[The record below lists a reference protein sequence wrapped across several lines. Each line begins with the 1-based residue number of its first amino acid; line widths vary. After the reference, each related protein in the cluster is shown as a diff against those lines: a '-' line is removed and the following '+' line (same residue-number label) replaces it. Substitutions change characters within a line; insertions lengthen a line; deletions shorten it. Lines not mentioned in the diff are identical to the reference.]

1 MSIPAR
7 TEWAESYIRRS
18 PTFPP
23 LDRNWQ
29 ADVAI
34 AGGGITGLSLA
45 RRLAAE
51 GASVVVLERGRI
63 GSGTSGAT
71 TAHIT
76 AALDI
81 DYATLVSRFGEE
93 AARLVVESVNQAIE
107 RIETTA
113 GSLGSD
119 CAFERVPGY
128 RYLADGGDPAALERE
143 AEIGRRLGVDVRL
156 ISEAKLPSAW
166 RAALLFERQAQFHPL
181 AYLDGLAMDIVAAGG
196 VIFEHTAV
204 TEASDDGFQIAGG
217 HRVAARH
224 VVHASHT
231 PVGLVASIQTRLAA
245 MTSYVLA
252 AQLES
257 EIPRALYWDCEEP
270 YHYVRTLGDGTRILA
285 GGEDHATGR
294 EPNTRGRHHE
304 LERWVRQHFPVRA
317 IEQRWSHELFEP
329 ADGLPYIGALP
340 GGGSQLVAAGFSG
353 TGMTFG
359 TMGADLLCDLIV
371 RGGSPWKDVYS
382 PGRLKPLAAGRQVAV
397 ENARIGWRFVAD
409 RLRSSDKAVSDLP
422 NDTGR
427 VARIDGKQVA
437 VYRDLRGD
445 LHFLSPRCTHLGCIV
460 AWNDAEKTWDCPCHG
475 GRFHPTGK
483 VLYGPPV
490 EDLGRGRSSED

>member
-1 MSIPAR
+1 
-7 TEWAESYIRRS
+7 
-18 PTFPP
+18 
-23 LDRNWQ
+23 
-29 ADVAI
+29 
-34 AGGGITGLSLA
+34 
-45 RRLAAE
+45 
-51 GASVVVLERGRI
+51 
-63 GSGTSGAT
+63 
-71 TAHIT
+71 
-76 AALDI
+76 
-81 DYATLVSRFGEE
+81 
-93 AARLVVESVNQAIE
+93 
-107 RIETTA
+107 
-113 GSLGSD
+113 
-119 CAFERVPGY
+119 
-128 RYLADGGDPAALERE
+128 
-143 AEIGRRLGVDVRL
+143 
-156 ISEAKLPSAW
+156 
-166 RAALLFERQAQFHPL
+166 
-181 AYLDGLAMDIVAAGG
+181 
-196 VIFEHTAV
+196 
-204 TEASDDGFQIAGG
+204 
-217 HRVAARH
+217 
-224 VVHASHT
+224 
-231 PVGLVASIQTRLAA
+231 

-257 EIPRALYWDCEEP
+257 EIPRALYWDCEQP
-270 YHYVRTLGDGTRILA
+270 YHYLRTLGDGSRILA

-294 EPNTRGRHHE
+294 EPNTKGRHHE

-359 TMGADLLCDLIV
+359 TMAADLLCDLIV

-382 PGRLKPLAAGRQVAV
+382 PGRLKPLAAGKQVAV

-409 RLRSSDKAVSDLP
+409 RLRSSEKAVSDLP